1 MNRLCAVLRIIVLTV
16 VMVMVLTVLA
26 VAPVPS
32 SAAQPPLLSTN
43 ELVEDS
49 YKWDGKT
56 VSFKGEIL
64 QDLMVRKDGTWMN
77 LSDGNNT
84 AMGVFVPKGV
94 AMPAISRT
102 EDYRTVGDVVLIT
115 GVFHRVCVQ
124 HQGETDIHAISVT
137 IVTPGSTKA
146 NPIHLDR
153 VVWFVILA
161 GLLGLVM
168 WLYYHKPIRGT
179 EH

>member
-1 MNRLCAVLRIIVLTV
+1 MKKLCAVLTIV
-16 VMVMVLTVLA
+16 VLA
-26 VAPVPS
+26 VLIVAPV
-32 SAAQPPLLSTN
+32 SASVVQPPLLSTT
-43 ELVEDS
+43 ELVENS

-56 VSFKGEIL
+56 VSFKGEVL

-84 AMGVFVPKGV
+84 AMGVFVPKDV
-94 AMPAISRT
+94 AMPVISHV

-124 HQGETDIHAISVT
+124 HEGETDIHAVSVT
-137 IVTPGSTKA
+137 VLTLGSTKA

-153 VVWFVILA
+153 VVWFAVLA

-168 WLYYHKPIRGT
+168 WLYYRKPARGT
-179 EH
+179 KN

>member
-1 MNRLCAVLRIIVLTV
+1 MKRLCAVLMIVA
-16 VMVMVLTVLA
+16 LTVLI
-26 VAPVPS
+26 VTPV
-32 SAAQPPLLSTN
+32 SASAGQPPVLSTT
-43 ELVEDS
+43 ELVENS

-56 VSFKGEIL
+56 VSFKGEVL
-64 QDLMVRKDGTWMN
+64 QDLMVREDGTWMN

-84 AMGVFVPKGV
+84 AVGVFVPKGV

-102 EDYRTVGDVVLIT
+102 EEYRTVGDVVLIT

-124 HQGETDIHAISVT
+124 HQGETDIHAVSVT
-137 IVTPGSTKA
+137 VLTPGSTKA

-168 WLYYHKPIRGT
+168 WLYYLKRHR
-179 EH
+179 EREQ

>member
-1 MNRLCAVLRIIVLTV
+1 MNRLCVVLTV
-16 VMVMVLTVLA
+16 VVLA
-26 VAPVPS
+26 VLIVAPVPA
-32 SAAQPPLLSTN
+32 SAGQPPLSSTT

-56 VSFKGEIL
+56 VSFKGEVL

-84 AMGVFVPKGV
+84 AMGVFVPKDV
-94 AMPAISRT
+94 AMPVISHV

-124 HQGETDIHAISVT
+124 HEGETDIHAVSVT
-137 IVTPGSTKA
+137 VLTPGSTKA

-153 VVWFVILA
+153 VVWFAVLA

-168 WLYYHKPIRGT
+168 WLYYRKPARGT
-179 EH
+179 ER

>member
-1 MNRLCAVLRIIVLTV
+1 MKKLCAVLTIV
-16 VMVMVLTVLA
+16 VLA
-26 VAPVPS
+26 VLIVAPV
-32 SAAQPPLLSTN
+32 SASVVQPPLLSTT
-43 ELVEDS
+43 ELVENS

-56 VSFKGEIL
+56 VSFKGEVL

-84 AMGVFVPKGV
+84 AMGVFVPKDV
-94 AMPAISRT
+94 AMPVISHV

-124 HQGETDIHAISVT
+124 HEGETDIHAVSVT
-137 IVTPGSTKA
+137 VLTLGSTKA

-153 VVWFVILA
+153 VVWFAVLA

-168 WLYYHKPIRGT
+168 WLYYRKPARGT
-179 EH
+179 ER

>member
-1 MNRLCAVLRIIVLTV
+1 MNRLCVVLTV
-16 VMVMVLTVLA
+16 MALAVLI
-26 VAPVPS
+26 VAPVPA
-32 SAAQPPLLSTN
+32 SAGQLPLSTTT
-43 ELVEDS
+43 ELVEGS

-56 VSFKGEIL
+56 VSFKGEVL

-84 AMGVFVPKGV
+84 AMGVFVPKDV
-94 AMPAISRT
+94 AMPVISRT
-102 EDYRTVGDVVLIT
+102 EDYRAVGDVVLIT

-124 HQGETDIHAISVT
+124 HEGETDIHAVSVT
-137 IVTPGSTKA
+137 VLTPGSTKA

-153 VVWFVILA
+153 VVWFVVLA

-168 WLYYHKPIRGT
+168 WLYYRKPGRGT

>member
-1 MNRLCAVLRIIVLTV
+1 MKRLWVALTV
-16 VMVMVLTVLA
+16 VALA
-26 VAPVPS
+26 VLIFAPVPVR
-32 SAAQPPLLSTN
+32 AGQPLLLSTT

-56 VSFKGEIL
+56 VSFKGEVL
-64 QDLMVRKDGTWMN
+64 QDLMVRGDGTWMN

-84 AMGVFVPKGV
+84 AMGVFVPKDV
-94 AMPAISRT
+94 AMPVIARV
-102 EDYRTVGDVVLIT
+102 EDYRTIGDVVLVT

-124 HQGETDIHAISVT
+124 HQGETDIHALNVT
-137 IVTPGSTKA
+137 VVTPGSPRE

-153 VVWFVILA
+153 VVWLVVLS

-168 WLYYHKPIRGT
+168 WLYYRKPGRGAR
-179 EH
+179 H

>member
-1 MNRLCAVLRIIVLTV
+1 MKRFFVAL
-16 VMVMVLTVLA
+16 MVIALMVLNTI
-26 VAPVPS
+26 P
-32 SAAQPPLLSTN
+32 AAANAEQPPVLSTN
-43 ELVEDS
+43 DLVENS
-49 YKWDGKT
+49 YTWDGKT
-56 VSFKGEIL
+56 VSFKGEVL
-64 QDLMVRKDGTWMN
+64 QDLMVREDGTWMN

-115 GVFHRVCVQ
+115 GVFHRVCAE
-124 HQGETDIHAISVT
+124 HEGETDIHATSVT

-146 NPIHLDR
+146 NPIHVNR
-153 VVWFVILA
+153 VVWFIVLA

-168 WLYYHKPIRGT
+168 RLYYRKPTDGAG
-179 EH
+179 H

>member
-1 MNRLCAVLRIIVLTV
+1 MKRLCIVLAAMTLAVLI
-16 VMVMVLTVLA
+16 
-26 VAPVPS
+26 VAPVPVN
-32 SAAQPPLLSTN
+32 AGPPPLLSTT

-56 VSFKGEIL
+56 VSFKGEVL

-77 LSDGNNT
+77 LSDDNNT
-84 AMGVFVPKGV
+84 AMGVFVPRDV
-94 AMPAISRT
+94 AMPPISHT
-102 EDYRTVGDVVLIT
+102 EDYRTIGDVVLIT

-124 HQGETDIHAISVT
+124 HEGETDIHAVNVT
-137 IVTPGSTKA
+137 VLTPGSA
-146 NPIHLDR
+146 RENPVHLDR
-153 VVWFVILA
+153 VVWLVVLA

-168 WLYYHKPIRGT
+168 WLYYRKSARGT

>member
-1 MNRLCAVLRIIVLTV
+1 MKKLCV
-16 VMVMVLTVLA
+16 VLA
-26 VAPVPS
+26 VMALAVLIFAPVPVR
-32 SAAQPPLLSTN
+32 AGQPLLLSTT

-56 VSFKGEIL
+56 VSFKGEVL
-64 QDLMVRKDGTWMN
+64 QDLMVREDGTWMN

-84 AMGVFVPKGV
+84 AMGVFVPKDV
-94 AMPAISRT
+94 AMPVIARV
-102 EDYRTVGDVVLIT
+102 EDYRTIGDVVLVT

-124 HQGETDIHAISVT
+124 HQGETDIHALNVT
-137 IVTPGSTKA
+137 VVTPGSPRE

-153 VVWFVILA
+153 VVWVVVLS

-168 WLYYHKPIRGT
+168 WLYYRKPARAT
-179 EH
+179 KH

>member
-1 MNRLCAVLRIIVLTV
+1 MVLTV
-16 VMVMVLTVLA
+16 VMVMVLTV
-26 VAPVPS
+26 VMVTPVPS

-84 AMGVFVPKGV
+84 AMGVFVPRDV
-94 AMPAISRT
+94 VMPVISRT
-102 EDYRTVGDVVLIT
+102 EDYRTVGDIMLIS

-124 HQGETDIHAISVT
+124 HEGETDIHATSVT
-137 IVTPGSTKA
+137 VLTPGSTKE

-153 VVWFVILA
+153 MVWFVVLA
-161 GLLGLVM
+161 GLLGLVI
-168 WLYYHKPIRGT
+168 WFYYRKPTRGT